1 MRTIDRIIFLMFLP
15 IIGLAQEL
23 QNDRLESSKPNIF
36 EFTQQRSLL
45 NSFSSFISVDELDP
59 RIKYMYQE
67 GPYQRSIN
75 MSELAR
81 RSDRSEEWY
90 HSDKESPDFAQRQ
103 QEQIN
108 ESIKVF
114 TRDDDA
120 KVKFRVEEGFQN
132 RSWNRMNRFNGQ
144 RNGRF
149 NNYFYYPQRNV
160 SLEIDL
166 SDD

>member
-1 MRTIDRIIFLMFLP
+1 MRAIDRTIFLMFLP

-23 QNDRLESSKPNIF
+23 QNDRLESSRPDIF
-36 EFTQQRSLL
+36 EFTKQRSLL
-45 NSFSSFISVDELDP
+45 NSFSSFVRVEELDP

-75 MSELAR
+75 MSELAD

-90 HSDKESPDFAQRQ
+90 HGDKDSPDFAQRQ

-114 TRDDDA
+114 TQDSDA
-120 KVKFRVEEGFQN
+120 KVKFRVEEGFQD
-132 RSWNRMNRFNGQ
+132 RSWNRTNRLNGR

>member
-1 MRTIDRIIFLMFLP
+1 MRVIECTIILMFLP
-15 IIGLAQEL
+15 IIGPAQER
-23 QNDRLESSKPNIF
+23 QDDRLESSRPDIF
-36 EFTQQRSLL
+36 EFTKQRSLL
-45 NSFSSFISVDELDP
+45 NSFSSFVSVDELDP

-67 GPYQRSIN
+67 GPYQRSVN

-81 RSDRSEEWY
+81 RSDRSEQWY
-90 HSDKESPDFAQRQ
+90 HRDKDATDFAQRQ

-108 ESIKVF
+108 ESIRVF
-114 TRDDDA
+114 AQDNEA
-120 KVKFRVEEGFQN
+120 KVRFRVEEGFRDQ
-132 RSWNRMNRFNGQ
+132 SWNNNNRLNGQ

-149 NNYFYYPQRNV
+149 NNYFYYPRRNV